1 MWKSGR
7 PQELV
12 LSSPLSGFSRPGLQG
27 VRMLSIPLGAALHCL
42 FLMACGAQCG
52 CPARQRYEVRGPSSR
67 AGP

>member
-27 VRMLSIPLGAALHCL
+27 VRMLSIPLGAALHCPGGI
-42 FLMACGAQCG
+42 FAGACSLADCSG
-52 CPARQRYEVRGPSSR
+52 GPTSLRSSLPL
-67 AGP
+67 GH